1 MKSELI
7 TIGLLDDLKH
17 EMINKGLI
25 TAEQIKSAEKEAGLM
40 GEGIGRILIDKGFIS
55 SERILNFIGERLHI
69 PYVKLEDYTIDK
81 RVIALIP
88 ETVARRYKV
97 IPLFEIEGTLTVAM
111 ADPVDIMSFDVIV
124 KVTGCSIEPVLSS
137 EQSLLSAIKEW
148 YGRGEVKQELIE
160 ELADEIKEAEKE
172 EAKEITGV
180 PLEEET
186 EKSVVKRINEY
197 IVQAVLQ
204 GASDIHLEPMKDS
217 MLVRFRIDG
226 FLYSRHRLPAKLIAP
241 VTSRIK
247 IISGMDIAKKRVPQ
261 DGRMSLTIRDRN
273 VDVRTSTYPATYGE
287 NVVMRLFD
295 KTAKALTLPE
305 LGFLDEDSNTLK
317 KLLKANRGMILATG
331 PTGSGKTTT
340 IYSAINILNTG
351 DKNLMTIEDPIE
363 YEVAGIVQ
371 SQVDYKAGLTFANA
385 LRSILRQDPDI
396 IYVGEIRDSD
406 TAEIA
411 IRAALT
417 GHLVFST
424 LHTNDAVGTITRL
437 RDIGV
442 DAGMIGSALNCSF
455 AQRLVRRICPR
466 CRIEYRPEKDLLEKL
481 NLSSEDRFYKGQ
493 GCEFC
498 GGIGYR
504 GRTGIFEM
512 LVVTGEIGGL
522 ITRGASEDEILKIAR
537 AQGMKTLFENGLFKA
552 TKGITTLD
560 EIMRVAQ

>member
-7 TIGLLDDLKH
+7 TIRLLDDLKQ

-25 TAEQIKSAEKEAGLM
+25 TAEQIKSAEKEAGIR
-40 GEGIGRILIDKGFIS
+40 GEGIGRMLIDKGFIS
-55 SERILNFIGERLHI
+55 SERILKFIGERLHI

-81 RVIALIP
+81 RVIDLIP

-124 KVTGCSIEPVLSS
+124 KVTGCSIEPVISS
-137 EQSLLSAIKEW
+137 EQSLLSAIDEW
-148 YGRGEVKQELIE
+148 YGRGELKQELIE

-186 EKSVVKRINEY
+186 EKSVVKLINEY

-226 FLYSRHRLPAKLIAP
+226 FLYSRHRLPARLIATI
-241 VTSRIK
+241 TSRIK
-247 IISGMDIAKKRVPQ
+247 VMSGIDIAKKRVPQ

-273 VDVRTSTYPATYGE
+273 VDIRTSTYPSTYGE

-305 LGFLDEDSNTLK
+305 LGFLDEDSKTLK
-317 KLLKANRGMILATG
+317 ELIKAKRGIILATG

-351 DKNLMTIEDPIE
+351 DRNLMTIEDPIE

-437 RDIGV
+437 RDIGI
-442 DAGMIGSALNCSF
+442 DASLIGSALNCSF

-466 CRIEYRPEKDLLEKL
+466 CRIECRPEKDLLEKL
-481 NLSSEDRFYKGQ
+481 DLSSENRFYKGQ

-504 GRTGIFEM
+504 GRIGIFEM
-512 LVVTGEIGGL
+512 LVVRGEIRRL
-522 ITRGASEDEILKIAR
+522 ITRGASEDEILKVAM
-537 AQGMKTLFENGLFKA
+537 ALGMKPLLEDGLLKVI
-552 TKGITTLD
+552 KGITTLE
-560 EIMRVAQ
+560 EIMRVTQ

>member
-7 TIGLLDDLKH
+7 TIRLLDDLKQ

-25 TAEQIKSAEKEAGLM
+25 TAEQIKSAEKEAGIR
-40 GEGIGRILIDKGFIS
+40 GEGIGRMLIDKGFIS
-55 SERILNFIGERLHI
+55 SERILKFIGERLHI

-81 RVIALIP
+81 RVIDLIP

-124 KVTGCSIEPVLSS
+124 KVTGCSIEPVISS
-137 EQSLLSAIKEW
+137 EQSLLSAIDEW
-148 YGRGEVKQELIE
+148 YGRGELKQELIE

-186 EKSVVKRINEY
+186 EKSVVKLINEY

-226 FLYSRHRLPAKLIAP
+226 FLYSRHRLPARLIATI
-241 VTSRIK
+241 TSRIK
-247 IISGMDIAKKRVPQ
+247 VMSGIDIAKKRVPQ

-273 VDVRTSTYPATYGE
+273 VDIRTSTYPSTYGE

-305 LGFLDEDSNTLK
+305 LGFLDEDSKTLK
-317 KLLKANRGMILATG
+317 ELIKAKRGIILATG

-351 DKNLMTIEDPIE
+351 DRNLMTIEDPIE

-437 RDIGV
+437 RDIGI
-442 DAGMIGSALNCSF
+442 DAALIGSALNCSF

-466 CRIEYRPEKDLLEKL
+466 CRIECRPEKDLLEKL
-481 NLSSEDRFYKGQ
+481 DLSSENRFYKGQ

-504 GRTGIFEM
+504 GRIGIFEM
-512 LVVTGEIGGL
+512 LVVRGEIRRL
-522 ITRGASEDEILKIAR
+522 ITRGASEDEILKVAR
-537 AQGMKTLFENGLFKA
+537 ALGMKPLLEDGLLKVI
-552 TKGITTLD
+552 KGITTLE
-560 EIMRVAQ
+560 EIMRVTQ